1 MAIELR
7 VDNTGMGE
15 VVVACV
21 HCGGEIADAEEGV
34 AVWMPSGEP
43 DPAEGTV
50 FCVDYAHR
58 ACEERFQE
66 RHCGP
71 DASKVLQ
78 KINLPL
84 PDLLDAVRGS

>member
-7 VDNTGMGE
+7 LDNTGTGG

-21 HCGGEIADAEEGV
+21 HCGGQIADVGEGV
-34 AVWMPSGEP
+34 AVWAPSGEP

-71 DASKVLQ
+71 VAKEVLG

-84 PDLLDAVRGS
+84 VDLLDALRGS